1 MLVQYIA
8 YAILAI
14 VICGC
19 LYDYKKTVIIW
30 FPAQMLFN
38 AQIAVR
44 YSSPAMSLVIAV
56 NLFLVFYYFL
66 KKKRLYRDLNRE
78 RFILLLPMVLT
89 MLSYLF
95 SMLFGIIHVT
105 SGFTTMLK
113 YFISEFCIVFLAQKV
128 LNTREDLKL
137 FVKASVVV
145 CLAITLLGL
154 SESIL
159 KDNLWLDF
167 VYLNSPHDESTFGRM
182 FYVPPF
188 LGGQLEERFG
198 MVRARSFFGIHI
210 AFGIACLFYFWILLL
225 IQRKKWNYLKNKQ
238 ILSIVSFLL
247 VAGVFMANAKTGYIG
262 LVVLLLGLYPISKIF
277 NVKIILPI
285 ILGVAVILFFFPQY
299 LNNFYSLFDSKVAD
313 EGGGSTVA
321 GRQVQFQAAMHMFE
335 MNPIFGNGPGAI
347 GVLKN
352 VGNNANI
359 LGAESSWMQ
368 ILPERGFF
376 GAIVYI
382 FMYIYMYVKFIKYIP
397 FKPLFFF
404 LVGLFVMETA
414 TGMLNMAIWGVVLI
428 AAKRMFQLN
437 SASRY

>member
-14 VICGC
+14 AICGC

-56 NLFLVFYYFL
+56 NLFLLFYYFL
-66 KKKRLYRDLNRE
+66 KKKKLYRELNRE
-78 RFILLLPMVLT
+78 HFILFLPMVLT

-95 SMLFGIIHVT
+95 SMLFGIIQVT

-113 YFISEFCIVFLAQKV
+113 YFISGFGIVFLAQKA
-128 LNTREDLKL
+128 LNTQEDLKL

-167 VYLNSPHDESTFGRM
+167 VYLNSPQDESTIGRM

-188 LGGQLEERFG
+188 LGGGLEERFG

-210 AFGIACLFYFWILLL
+210 EFGIACLSYFWILLL
-225 IQRKKWNYLKNKQ
+225 IQRKKWNYLENKQ
-238 ILSIVSFLL
+238 LLVLVSFLL

-262 LVVLLLGLYPISKIF
+262 LVVLLLGLYPISKFF
-277 NVKIILPI
+277 NIKIIFPI
-285 ILGVAVILFFFPQY
+285 ILGVVVILSFFPQY
-299 LNNFYSLFDSKVAD
+299 LNNFYSLFDSNLAD

-321 GRQVQFQAAMHMFE
+321 GRQVQFQAAMHMLE

-397 FKPLFFF
+397 FKPLLFF

-414 TGMLNMAIWGVVLI
+414 TGLLNMAIWGVVLI

-437 SASRY
+437 RAS